1 MADDLKKVGLIF
13 KADGTVDF
21 KKSLSD
27 VNIASQKNRAEFK
40 LAKAQWDENT
50 KASEKLKVT
59 NEYLTKQYEETARK
73 VNILTLE
80 LEELESAEEK
90 DEKAI
95 NKKRAALTSAQAS
108 MINYKKGMDETNE
121 KIKAG
126 TADLE
131 DYAKKLD
138 KTAGKAKSTGE
149 ALTKG
154 LTVPITAIG
163 AASMAAW
170 AELDEAYDGIAA
182 GTGATGEALS
192 ELQNS
197 FDVVFGSLPVEAE
210 AASSAIADINTRFG
224 FTGDVLEAATEKF
237 LKFAEVNN
245 TDVSSAVALVSRAMG
260 DASIKSSEYGN
271 VLDSLTAASQASG
284 ISIEKLT
291 EMLTKYG
298 APMRALGYD
307 TKESIAIFSSWEKAG
322 VNTEIAFSG
331 MKKAISNFMS
341 EGKNAKVE
349 FKKLVEGIEN
359 GSISASEALEIFGTK
374 AGPDL
379 VDAIQEGRFSFE
391 EMLKV
396 VEGSSGQL
404 EQTFDDMLDPA
415 DNAKIALNNLKIA
428 GSQLGDTIQT
438 SLGPVFASLAEIIK
452 DITKWFNGLNDST
465 KTMIVV
471 IGMLLAAIGP
481 LIFIFGTLAGS
492 VSKMITLYTLLK
504 EKQILATIATK
515 AHTAATL
522 VWNGICAA
530 ATAVTKALGVAF
542 TFLTSKTGLLIL
554 AIAGIITIVVL
565 LIKNWE
571 QVKQVAHDVWTSIQ
585 NKLQEFDNWMQNIF
599 ATDWTKT
606 FGGIGNML
614 NGFFATTKGIT
625 DGIKQIFS
633 GLIDFVAGTF
643 TGDWS
648 RAWKGVVNVFGGIMN
663 TLGSVIKGPLN
674 AVISMINWAIDGLNS
689 ISVTIP
695 KWVPGMGG
703 RHFGISI
710 PKIPYLAKGGTLLDG
725 MAMVAEAGPE
735 LLIQQGSRSTVLPL
749 SNGGGATP
757 AQIID
762 YDKMA
767 AAFLKVMKYLSIRL
781 DSDILGEF
789 IDERIY
795 KAVK

>member
-27 VNIASQKNRAEFK
+27 VNAALQKNRSEFK

-59 NEYLTKQYEETARK
+59 NEYLTKQYEESARK
-73 VNILTLE
+73 VNTLTLE

-90 DEKAI
+90 NEKAI

-224 FTGDVLEAATEKF
+224 FTGEALESATEKF

-331 MKKAISNFMS
+331 MKKAISSFMS
-341 EGKNAKVE
+341 EGKDAKVE

-471 IGMLLAAIGP
+471 IGMLIAAIGP

-492 VSKMITLYTLLK
+492 VSKMILLYTTLK

-515 AHTAATL
+515 AHTAITL
-522 VWNGICAA
+522 TWNAICTAASA
-530 ATAVTKALGVAF
+530 ATTALGVAF
-542 TFLTSKTGLLIL
+542 NFLTSPIGL
-554 AIAGIITIVVL
+554 AIMAITAIIAVVVL
-565 LIKNWE
+565 LIQNWE
-571 QVKQVAHDVWTSIQ
+571 QVRQVAINVWTSIQ
-585 NKLQEFDNWMQNIF
+585 NKLQEFDNWMQTIF

-606 FGGIGNML
+606 FGGIGNLL
-614 NGFFATTKGIT
+614 NGFLATVKGIT
-625 DGIKQIFS
+625 SGVKQTFS
-633 GLIDFVAGTF
+633 GVIDFIAGVF
-643 TGDWS
+643 TGDWR
-648 RAWKGVVNVFGGIMN
+648 RAWQGVVNIFGGIMN
-663 TLGSVIKGPLN
+663 TLGSVVKGPLN
-674 AVISMINWAIDGLNS
+674 AVIGLVNWAIDGLNN

-695 KWVPGMGG
+695 KWVPGVGG
-703 RHFGISI
+703 KHYGISI
-710 PKIPYLAKGGTLLDG
+710 PKIPYLAKGGTLLNG
-725 MAMVAEAGPE
+725 MAMIAEAGPE
-735 LLIQQGSRSTVLPL
+735 LLLQQGSRSTVLPL
-749 SNGGGATP
+749 SSGGGATP

>member
-27 VNIASQKNRAEFK
+27 VNIALNKNRAEFK

-59 NEYLTKQYEETARK
+59 NEYLTKQYEESARK
-73 VNILTLE
+73 VNTLTLE

-95 NKKRAALTSAQAS
+95 NKKRAALTSAQTS

-138 KTAGKAKSTGE
+138 KTAGKAKSIGE

-224 FTGDVLEAATEKF
+224 FTGEALEYATEKF

-331 MKKAISNFMS
+331 MKKAISSFMS
-341 EGKNAKVE
+341 EGKDAKVE

-359 GSISASEALEIFGTK
+359 GSISASEAMEIFGTK

-396 VEGSSGQL
+396 VEESSGQM
-404 EQTFDDMLDPA
+404 EQTFNDMLDPA
-415 DNAKIALNNLKIA
+415 DNAKIAFNNLKIA
-428 GSQLGDTIQT
+428 GSELGDTIQVA
-438 SLGPVFASLAEIIK
+438 LGPVFASLAEIIK

-471 IGMLLAAIGP
+471 IGMLIAAIGP

-492 VSKMITLYTLLK
+492 VSKMILLYTTLK
-504 EKQILATIATK
+504 EKQLLSTIVMK

-522 VWNGICAA
+522 AWNGICAA
-530 ATAVTKALGVAF
+530 ATAVTTALGAAF
-542 TFLTSKTGLLIL
+542 TFLTSPIGLGIL
-554 AIAGIITIVVL
+554 VIAGIIAITAL

-571 QVKQVAHDVWTSIQ
+571 QVKQVAYDVWTSIQ
-585 NKLQEFDNWMQNIF
+585 NKLQEFDSWMQNIF
-599 ATDWTKT
+599 ATDWTNT
-606 FGGIGNML
+606 FGGLGNIL
-614 NGFFATTKGIT
+614 NGFFATAKGIT

-648 RAWKGVVNVFGGIMN
+648 RAWKGVVNIFGGIMN

-674 AVISMINWAIDGLNS
+674 AVISMINWAIDGLNN

-735 LLIQQGSRSTVLPL
+735 LLVQQGNRSTVLPL

-781 DSDILGEF
+781 DSDILGKF